1 MRVTLEF
8 DTDDIID
15 KMSSRDRV
23 SFLQDELYALDI
35 EDAIDVMSFA
45 VSHMGKEDQ
54 KQVVA
59 QLLLDADDVDDIVAE
74 YIMELPDECKADF
87 ANMVERVS
95 LMYKSKYGAGSKTPL
110 DK

>member
-1 MRVTLEF
+1 MTLEF
-8 DTDDIID
+8 DSCDIID
-15 KMSSRDRV
+15 KMTPRERV
-23 SFLQDELYALDI
+23 SFLQDELGALDI

-45 VSHMGKEDQ
+45 VSRMGKEDQ
-54 KQVVA
+54 KVA
-59 QLLLDADDVDDIVAE
+59 VSQLLLDVDKADDIVAE

-95 LMYKSKYGAGSKTPL
+95 LMYKAKHGAGSKTPL

>member
-1 MRVTLEF
+1 MRLTLEF
-8 DTDDIID
+8 DSCDIID
-15 KMSSRDRV
+15 KMTPREIV
-23 SFLQDELYALDI
+23 SFLQDELSALYI

-54 KQVVA
+54 KVAIA
-59 QLLLDADDVDDIVAE
+59 QLLQDADNADDIVAE
-74 YIMELPDECKADF
+74 YIMGLPDECKADF

-95 LMYKSKYGAGSKTPL
+95 LMYKAKHGPGSKTPL